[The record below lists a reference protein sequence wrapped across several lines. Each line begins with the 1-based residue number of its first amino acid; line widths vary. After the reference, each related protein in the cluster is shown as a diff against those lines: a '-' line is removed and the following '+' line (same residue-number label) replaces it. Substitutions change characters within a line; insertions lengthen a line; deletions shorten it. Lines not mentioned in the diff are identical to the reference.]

1 MRAPAHA
8 LRLGWLLIAAL
19 LLAACRAEPD
29 VDQVSAALQERL
41 DATFGGRILDVASV
55 RRAGSGALPA
65 AEDGATRRLVYFH
78 GRFELVSDYDFTA
91 WNSLNLSSLANLLG
105 ATDRGVQ
112 GIASGGNRAGDEL
125 RVYGTL
131 ELVQRGDAWEPVVA
145 ARPAAPGRA
154 IETAG
159 PGQPRVAQTALDRL
173 KALADRPPARRAEKR
188 RAIVD
193 EEIERAVAAIELRLD
208 RLDKTT
214 ILAGGPPGGAYAGVA
229 EVIARSL
236 SGRDHGVAAVA
247 TEGSL
252 DNLARLRT
260 GSVDLALVQSDLA
273 ALAHSGQG
281 AFAGQRPMTGLRALA
296 SLFPEALH
304 LVVRAD
310 AGIGHVRDLAGKRV
324 DIGLPGSGTR
334 VHARAV
340 LSTAGL
346 TANDLTE
353 AREEGLAAALKALE
367 AGRLDAF
374 FTTVNAPAPQIQR
387 LAAKGRIRLLS
398 LDEATVAALR
408 REEPYLVASRLPL
421 GTYPGVP
428 EPITTVAVAALL
440 ATTDDLPADTVD
452 RVLRGVFGQIDFA
465 RAGSS
470 AGSQVSRRTARDGLS
485 IPLHEAAE
493 RFLDS
498 R

>member
-1 MRAPAHA
+1 MPRPVAP
-8 LRLGWLLIAAL
+8 LRLLWLLLAAL
-19 LLAACRAEPD
+19 LLTACGAEPE
-29 VDQVSAALQERL
+29 VGQVEAAVQQRL
-41 DATFGGRILDVASV
+41 DQTFGDRVLEVASL
-55 RRAGSGALPA
+55 RRAGSAALPA

-78 GRFELVSDYDFTA
+78 GRFKLVSDYDFTA
-91 WNSLNLSSLANLLG
+91 WDSLNLSSLANLLG

-112 GIASGGNRAGDEL
+112 GIANGGNRAGDEL

-131 ELVQRGDAWEPVVA
+131 EFVRRGDAWEPVVA
-145 ARPAAPGRA
+145 ARAAPHGRA
-154 IETAG
+154 VETAG

-193 EEIERAVAAIELRLD
+193 EEIERAITAIELRLE
-208 RLDKTT
+208 RLDETT

-252 DNLARLRT
+252 DNLARLRA

-281 AFAGQRPMTGLRALA
+281 AFAGQPPMTGLRALA

-310 AGIGHVRDLAGKRV
+310 AGIGHVHDLAGKRV

-334 VHARAV
+334 VHALAV

-346 TANDLTE
+346 AANDLAE

-367 AGRLDAF
+367 AGGLDAF
-374 FTTVNAPAPQIQR
+374 FATVHTPSPQIQR
-387 LAAKGRIRLLS
+387 LAARGRIRLLS
-398 LDEATVAALR
+398 LDETTVAALR
-408 REEPYLVASRLPL
+408 GKEPYLVVSKLPL

-440 ATTDDLPADTVD
+440 ATTQDLPADTVD
-452 RVLRGVFGQIDFA
+452 RLLRGVFGQIDFA

-470 AGSQVSRRTARDGLS
+470 AGSQISRRTARDGLS

-493 RFLDS
+493 RFLD
-498 R
+498 RR